1 MGLAQSVAVTEAHV
15 LALGLFTTSSKRV
28 EPSTKKTQDQDVVI
42 IPVDQSVHSEAAFD
56 CKFTRLF
63 VYVLK
68 RFHP

>member
-15 LALGLFTTSSKRV
+15 LGLALFGSASKRV

-56 CKFTRLF
+56 CKLSISYFLPF
-63 VYVLK
+63 
-68 RFHP
+68 